1 MELDHELFGCEFRD
15 LKQTSQHGDALQFEP
30 KKGEKMGIAEVV
42 DVGRLALWMTVLISA
57 PLLGVALLVGLLIGI
72 VQAATSINESTLSF
86 IPKVAAVALT
96 LAIVG
101 SWQLSTLVDYTRSIF
116 QRIPLLFT

>member
-1 MELDHELFGCEFRD
+1 
-15 LKQTSQHGDALQFEP
+15 
-30 KKGEKMGIAEVV
+30 MGIAEVI

-57 PLLGVALLVGLLIGI
+57 PLLGVALAVGLVIGI

-86 IPKVAAVALT
+86 IPKVLAVAIT

-101 SWQLSTLVDYTRSIF
+101 SWQLSTLVDYTRSMF